1 MINVFYKLIG
11 GIEMRIVVGRGNNRV
26 VLNDIVSAIDS
37 IFNLIN
43 QVWKFIKDIFSS
55 AKNIM

>member
-1 MINVFYKLIG
+1 
-11 GIEMRIVVGRGNNRV
+11 MRIVVGRGNNRV
-26 VLNDIVSAIDS
+26 VLNDIVSVIDS

-55 AKNIM
+55 EKNIM

>member
-1 MINVFYKLIG
+1 
-11 GIEMRIVVGRGNNRV
+11 MRIVVGRGNNRV

-43 QVWKFIKDIFSS
+43 QVWKVVKDVFISIK
-55 AKNIM
+55 KVLCKEL